1 MSMST
6 AKLVMWLHW
15 QLMWLLFLLSTS
27 QPLEDQP
34 PVPPI
39 LNTSTH
45 LKFKNIVTAVLS
57 AKVNPCGNL
66 GHVCVCVCMFP
77 THAKEWFQKTQTGL
91 VLSSVS
97 SSVYS
102 KVMGGSRMGGRG
114 GPSLCTVA
122 LTMAVLITG
131 RLGSLERQNPRLG
144 MTWNDPFNVFKHR
157 WRIRFDVLF
166 MALLHRCTQSHSC
179 TAEPCQTDPKPV
191 YIWSYSYSYLR
202 NIFLVT
208 LSRCTHIKNT

>member
-1 MSMST
+1 MVTLT
-6 AKLVMWLHW
+6 ADVAVVPVEHLAA
-15 QLMWLLFLLSTS
+15 FRGPATCTS
-27 QPLEDQP
+27 DPKH
-34 PVPPI
+34 I
-39 LNTSTH
+39 NTFIAEC
-45 LKFKNIVTAVLS
+45 KQKKNIVTAVLS

-66 GHVCVCVCMFP
+66 GHVCVCVFP

-91 VLSSVS
+91 VLYSVS

-144 MTWNDPFNVFKHR
+144 MT
-157 WRIRFDVLF
+157 
-166 MALLHRCTQSHSC
+166 
-179 TAEPCQTDPKPV
+179 
-191 YIWSYSYSYLR
+191 
-202 NIFLVT
+202 
-208 LSRCTHIKNT
+208 